1 MNPVRTVHSA
11 VVTALL
17 VVPNLVAQSP
27 AGTLV
32 MPIRQEATAPIPYF
46 GPSTTGNA
54 DVTDQL
60 FLRLAAL
67 GPTAR
72 TNGDNAMV
80 PELASRWSRVNTT
93 TVDFTLDPR
102 AHWHD
107 GTPVTARDVVFAWN
121 VIHTPGIGV
130 DLGAF
135 ALIKTVTVTGSGQL
149 RVTYT
154 EPSSEQVYVAG
165 FLLQPLPAHLLE
177 RMPANAI
184 AGSDFARSPVGNG
197 PFRFERRV
205 PGRSLELRADP
216 TFFLGTP
223 GLKRLVF
230 LYVPSTDAQ
239 VNLLLAGQ
247 IDVMSDVPATAL
259 DRIAKQGS
267 FHFVTAPGN
276 PVTYI
281 LFNAKVPG
289 DPTRA
294 HPILSDS
301 LTRRALALSVDRA
314 AIARQAFGPGV
325 QTPLAPRSQ
334 AWFWLGGAMD
344 PGNADTSRARALFRS
359 AGWQDHDGD
368 GILDRDGTPLELGII
383 YPVQSSVFSAIAVQL
398 QQTWRTMGVQLDLEP
413 IDGPVWLE
421 RRRAGRFDIDIA
433 NANQDPSPSSLAQSW
448 SCASAAQV
456 GSSNVGHWCDPE
468 FDRLRH
474 LAPTLADPAS
484 GFRAALARMAAWQPA
499 IVAAAPVNR
508 IAVHQRF
515 EHVIVRPS
523 KAWTSLWQWHVK
535 ADAMLPRDR

>member
-1 MNPVRTVHSA
+1 MNPVRSLRSA
-11 VVTALL
+11 VVTALFVMPSL
-17 VVPNLVAQSP
+17 VGQSP

-32 MPIRQEATAPIPYF
+32 MGVRQEPTAPIPYL
-46 GPSTTGNA
+46 GPATTENA

-60 FLRLAAL
+60 FLRLATL
-67 GPTAR
+67 GPAAR
-72 TNGDNAMV
+72 TTGDNAMV
-80 PELASRWSRVNTT
+80 PELASRWTRINPT
-93 TVDFTLDPR
+93 TVDFTIDPR
-102 AHWHD
+102 ARWHD
-107 GTPVTARDVVFAWN
+107 GTPVTAGDVVFAWN
-121 VIHTPGIGV
+121 LIHTPGLGV
-130 DLGAF
+130 DLTAL
-135 ALIKTVTVTGSGQL
+135 ALIKSVEVTRTGQL

-165 FLLQPLPAHLLE
+165 FLLQPLPAHLLA
-177 RMPANAI
+177 RIPAKAI
-184 AGSDFARSPVGNG
+184 AASDFARSPIGNG

-205 PGRSLELRADP
+205 PGRSVELRADP

-247 IDVMSDVPATAL
+247 TDVMSDVPATAL

-267 FHFVTAPGN
+267 FRFVTAPGN
-276 PVTYI
+276 PVSYI
-281 LFNAKVPG
+281 LLNAKVPG

-301 LTRRALALSVDRA
+301 LVRRALALSTDRA
-314 AIARQAFGPGV
+314 AIARQAFGPAV
-325 QTPLAPRSQ
+325 QTPLAVRSQ
-334 AWFWLGGAMD
+334 AWFWVGGAMD
-344 PGNADTSRARALFRS
+344 AGQPDTTRARALFRS

-368 GILDRDGTPLELGII
+368 GTLDRDGVPLRLGII

-398 QQTWRTMGVQLDLEP
+398 QQMWRTMGVQLDLEP
-413 IDGPVWLE
+413 IDGPVWFE

-433 NANQDPSPSSLAQSW
+433 KANQDPSPSSLAQSW

-468 FDRLRH
+468 FDRLLH
-474 LAPTLADPAS
+474 VAPTLSNPVS
-484 GFRAALARMAAWQPA
+484 GFRAAFARMAVWQPA
-499 IVAAAPVNR
+499 IVAAAPALRV
-508 IAVHQRF
+508 AVHQRF
-515 EHVIVRPS
+515 DHVIVRPS
-523 KAWTSLWQWHVK
+523 KAWSSLWQWRVK

>member
-1 MNPVRTVHSA
+1 MNPVRSLRSA
-11 VVTALL
+11 VVTVLL
-17 VVPNLVAQSP
+17 VMPTLVAQSP

-32 MPIRQEATAPIPYF
+32 MGVRQEPTAPIPYL
-46 GPSTTGNA
+46 GPPTTGNA

-60 FLRLAAL
+60 FLRLATL
-67 GPTAR
+67 GPAAR
-72 TNGDNAMV
+72 TTGDNAMV
-80 PELASRWSRVNTT
+80 PELASHWSRINPT

-107 GTPVTARDVVFAWN
+107 GTPVTAGDVVFAWN
-121 VIHTPGIGV
+121 LIHTPGLGV
-130 DLGAF
+130 SLAAF
-135 ALIKTVTVTGSGQL
+135 GLIKSVEVTRTGQL

-165 FLLQPLPAHLLE
+165 FLLQPLPAHLLA
-177 RMPANAI
+177 RMPAKAI
-184 AGSDFARSPVGNG
+184 AASDFARSPVGNG

-205 PGRSLELRADP
+205 PGRSVELRADP

-247 IDVMSDVPATAL
+247 TDVMSDVPATAL

-267 FHFVTAPGN
+267 FRFVTAPGN
-276 PVTYI
+276 FVTYI

-301 LTRRALALSVDRA
+301 LVRRALALSTDRA
-314 AIARQAFGPGV
+314 VIARQAFGPGV
-325 QTPLAPRSQ
+325 QTPLALRSQ

-344 PGNADTSRARALFRS
+344 AGQPDTARARALFRS
-359 AGWQDHDGD
+359 AGWQDRDGD
-368 GILDRDGTPLELGII
+368 GILDRDGVPLRVTII
-383 YPVQSSVFSAIAVQL
+383 YPSQSSVFGAIAVQV
-398 QQTWRTMGVQLDLEP
+398 QQMWRTMGVQLDIEP
-413 IDGPVWLE
+413 VDGSVWQE
-421 RRRAGRFDIDIA
+421 RRQAGRFDIDIA
-433 NANQDPSPSSLAQSW
+433 GANQDPSPSSLAQSW
-448 SCASAAQV
+448 SCASAAEV
-456 GSSNVGHWCDPE
+456 GSTNVGHWCDPK
-468 FDRLRH
+468 FDRLLH
-474 LAPTLADPAS
+474 LAPTLADPVS
-484 GFRAALARMAAWQPA
+484 GYRAALERMALWQPA
-499 IVAAAPVNR
+499 IVAAAPALRV
-508 IAVHQRF
+508 AVHQRF
-515 EHVIVRPS
+515 DHVIVRPS

>member
-1 MNPVRTVHSA
+1 MNPVRSLRSA
-11 VVTALL
+11 LVTTLLALPPL
-17 VVPNLVAQSP
+17 MAQAPS
-27 AGTLV
+27 GTLV
-32 MPIRQEATAPIPYF
+32 MALRQEPTAPIPYL
-46 GPSTTGNA
+46 GPTTTGNS

-72 TNGDNAMV
+72 TTGDNAMV
-80 PELASRWSRVNTT
+80 PELASHWSRVNST

-107 GTPVTARDVVFAWN
+107 GTPVTAGDVIFAWDL
-121 VIHTPGIGV
+121 IHTPGIGV

-135 ALIKTVTVTGSGQL
+135 ALIKNVAITRTGQI

-165 FLLQPLPAHLLE
+165 FLLQPLPAHLLAGV
-177 RMPANAI
+177 PAKAI

-223 GLKRLVF
+223 GIKRLVF

-247 IDVMSDVPATAL
+247 TDVMSDVPATAL

-267 FHFVTAPGN
+267 FRFVTAPGN
-276 PVTYI
+276 FVTYI

-289 DPTRA
+289 DPSRA

-301 LTRRALALSVDRA
+301 LTRRALAMSVDRA

-325 QTPLAPRSQ
+325 QSPGVPRSQ
-334 AWFWLGGAMD
+334 AWFWLGGPTDAGR
-344 PGNADTSRARALFRS
+344 PDTAGARALFGA
-359 AGWQDHDGD
+359 AGWLDHDGD
-368 GILDRDGTPLELGII
+368 GILDRGGVPLRLGVI

-398 QQTWRTMGVQLDLEP
+398 QQMWRAMGVQLDLEP

-433 NANQDPSPSSLAQSW
+433 GANQEPSPSSLAQSW
-448 SCASAAQV
+448 SCTSAAQA
-456 GSSNVGHWCDPE
+456 GSTNVGRWCDPE

-474 LAPTLADPAS
+474 VAPTLMDPPA
-484 GFRAALARMAAWQPA
+484 GFRAALARMATWQPA
-499 IVAAAPVNR
+499 IVAAAPANR
-508 IAVHQRF
+508 VAVHRRF

-523 KAWTSLWQWHVK
+523 KAFSSLWQWRVT